1 MKTCYVMYLF
11 SNALPMWKSWESNV
25 LAKDVYSLPP
35 KSPVNLSSK
44 IQINNYLELFICI
57 LEIWLLKWIFEWLL
71 EKYFKMTAVQHSDVV
86 INTVGSQQGVGLN
99 TLAEGFHICVVS
111 LHFLPWCKDLP
122 GLGYG
127 NNNNSVKTNYSCQAG
142 GTAVSDLRPERN
154 FRVAFVCSL
163 CHIYCQFNM

>member
-1 MKTCYVMYLF
+1 MSFYFFLMKTCYVMYLF

-25 LAKDVYSLPP
+25 LARCVFSPP
-35 KSPVNLSSK
+35 QSPVNLSSK

-142 GTAVSDLRPERN
+142 GTAVSDLR
-154 FRVAFVCSL
+154 
-163 CHIYCQFNM
+163 

>member
-1 MKTCYVMYLF
+1 MSFYFFKWKHVMSCICSLMPF
-11 SNALPMWKSWESNV
+11 LCGSHGNLMC
-25 LAKDVYSLPP
+25 LQDVYSLSPP
-35 KSPVNLSSK
+35 PSPVNLSSK
-44 IQINNYLELFICI
+44 IQINYLELFICI

-142 GTAVSDLRPERN
+142 GTAVSDLR
-154 FRVAFVCSL
+154 
-163 CHIYCQFNM
+163 

>member
-1 MKTCYVMYLF
+1 MKVSFYFFNENMLCHVF
-11 SNALPMWKSWESNV
+11 V
-25 LAKDVYSLPP
+25 LMPFLCGSHGNLMCLQKMCILSPP
-35 KSPVNLSSK
+35 PPSPVNLSSK
-44 IQINNYLELFICI
+44 IQTNNYLELFICI

-142 GTAVSDLRPERN
+142 GTAVSDLR
-154 FRVAFVCSL
+154 
-163 CHIYCQFNM
+163 